1 MPIVSVEE
9 ALTDIQAGKFL
20 IVVDSEERENEGD
33 LVIAAEFAT
42 PEAINLMAR
51 EARGLICISMTGTRL
66 DALRLPLMVPDEEN
80 SSSHRTAFTIS
91 VEARKGV
98 TTGISA
104 FDRAVTIRT
113 LIDPAAGPEDIAR
126 PGHVFPLRAADGGV
140 LVRPGHT
147 EAALDLARLA
157 NRYPAAVICEIMN
170 DDGTMARLPELE
182 RFASRQGINIVTI
195 DQLIAYRSR
204 TETFVRRVAEAS
216 LPTTFG
222 DFNLIAYENTLNG
235 EHHLALVRGV
245 RSDTLPLIRL
255 HSECLTGDALGS
267 QRCDCGAQLVEAQR
281 RIAAEGR
288 GAILYLQQEG
298 RGIGL
303 VNKIRAYAL
312 QDGGLDTVEA
322 NHHLGFPSDL
332 REYGVAAQI
341 LRDLGFTRIRLLT
354 NNPEKVEGLV
364 RGGIEVVERVPLVIP
379 PTESTRFYLA
389 TKREKLGHLLPLD
402 LE

>member
-9 ALTDIQAGKFL
+9 ALIDMQAGKFL

-42 PEAINLMAR
+42 PEAINFMAR
-51 EARGLICISMTGTRL
+51 EARGLICVSMTGTRL
-66 DALRLPLMVPDEEN
+66 DALGLPLMVPDEEN

-104 FDRAVTIRT
+104 FDRAVTIQT

-170 DDGTMARLPELE
+170 DDGTMSRLPELE
-182 RFASRQGINIVTI
+182 KFASRQGINIVTI
-195 DQLIAYRSR
+195 DELIAYRSR

-222 DFNLIAYENTLNG
+222 DFTLIAYENTLNG
-235 EHHLALVRGV
+235 EHHLALVREVG
-245 RSDTLPLIRL
+245 SGTLPLIRL

-267 QRCDCGAQLVEAQR
+267 QRCDCGAQLAEAQR
-281 RIAAEGR
+281 RITAEGY

-312 QDGGLDTVEA
+312 QDDGLDTVEA
-322 NHHLGFPSDL
+322 NHQLGFPPDL
-332 REYGVAAQI
+332 REYSVAAQI

-354 NNPEKVEGLV
+354 NNPEKVEGLM
-364 RGGIEVVERVPLVIP
+364 RGGIVVVERVPLVIP
-379 PTESTRFYLA
+379 PTERTRLYLA

>member
-1 MPIVSVEE
+1 MPIISVEE
-9 ALTDIQAGKFL
+9 ALIDMQAGKFL

-42 PEAINLMAR
+42 PEAINFMAR
-51 EARGLICISMTGTRL
+51 EARGLICVSMTGTRL
-66 DALRLPLMVPDEEN
+66 DDLRLPLMVPDEEN
-80 SSSHRTAFTIS
+80 SSPHGTAFTIS
-91 VEARKGV
+91 VEARRGI

-104 FDRAVTIRT
+104 FDRATTIQA
-113 LIDPAAGPEDIAR
+113 LIDPDTGPEDIAR

-157 NRYPAAVICEIMN
+157 NLYPAAVICEIMN
-170 DDGTMARLPELE
+170 DDGTMAHLPELE
-182 RFASRQGINIVTI
+182 NLASRQGINIVTI

-204 TETFVRRVAEAS
+204 TETFIRRVAEAS

-222 DFNLIAYENTLNG
+222 DFNLIAYENTLNR
-235 EHHLALVRGV
+235 EHHLALVRET
-245 RSDTLPLIRL
+245 RNDTLPLVRL

-267 QRCDCGAQLVEAQR
+267 QRCDCGAQLAEAQR
-281 RIAAEGR
+281 RIAAEGH

-312 QDGGLDTVEA
+312 QDEGLDTVEA
-322 NHHLGFPSDL
+322 NHHLGFPPDM
-332 REYGVAAQI
+332 REYSVAAQI
-341 LRDLGFTRIRLLT
+341 LCDLGLTRIRLLT
-354 NNPEKVEGLV
+354 NNPEKVEGLM

-379 PTESTRFYLA
+379 PTERTRFYLA